1 MIIKRVNIISFGAI
15 KNKVI
20 DFEKGTNIIYG
31 ENEAGKSTIQSFIKI
46 WLYGFSNSRAR
57 ELKNNERL
65 KFMPVSGE
73 VMRGELNIIYNEKEY
88 IINRV
93 FGKTK
98 KDDISS
104 IIDGLTGEEIKD
116 ILSDEPGKYFL
127 GVNSSTFVRTLFIGQ
142 LNVEVKKDK
151 NEEILDKI
159 SNAVGVGEG
168 DVTIDKAFMK
178 LENYKKSLSNI
189 RKSGTI
195 DKLKEKYSNLVAE
208 RIEGYKLSE
217 ANLDNESKL
226 IKLSNEKKSLK
237 EELDNLEIYKKYLKK
252 RKLKK
257 EYEDIVKYLRKKE
270 ELQKEEKFMDSTLTC
285 NNEVITSIFVNEVKE
300 EHSAYLSLL
309 DIKGEEENNLSE
321 KLEKVSLLKEPIKK
335 YISLDIINENF
346 HRDISRLKLEQEV
359 LQEKVNINNKLQ
371 KEVEF
376 LQEKEKEAKE
386 VVGEAINIGDIRDD
400 IYESLK
406 SYEDKLKELKY
417 ILEFGNLDNTK
428 ALNKI
433 AKVIF
438 LVISLVSLLGVIFFS
453 DFILKG
459 VSGVTSLLFLCVYFF
474 ITNNSGKGQSKREKL
489 LQKEIKD
496 IEESLNIYINQ
507 TKSKDN
513 SELLKKVKLYDD
525 YIEFKE
531 KISIRINEKI
541 SQRSMLGLD
550 EAKILYMKNIEKIN
564 MYIETF
570 GVISIDDLLD
580 KISEYKITIDSIKFL
595 EIEIKNQ
602 NERLKTIYEQIQIR
616 EEKITDSIK
625 KLGLRNINLLDLG
638 DKLLELNEKIIKRD
652 EIHRELISIDETYSA
667 LSKGKNID
675 LIKEELKDVIKIS
688 FNYSYETEEEIDSVV
703 KDKTSKLLE
712 VEKEI
717 KDVENSISNRF
728 KGKRGIPEVE
738 EEITTI
744 ESKIEEG
751 EKLLKAS
758 NVVYEVLKESYGEIR
773 ESFGPLLN
781 ENVGKAFKEFTGK
794 RYSDVMVSDKYEMKI
809 ISRNE
814 TFSAD
819 LLSSG
824 TSDQLYL
831 ALRLAFIR
839 MIFKKKSFTLFL
851 DDSFVQ
857 YDDHRVEKV
866 LLYLINEHFAQRLI
880 FTCQKR
886 EADILDRNNI
896 EYRYI
901 NL

>member
-15 KNKVI
+15 KNKI
-20 DFEKGTNIIYG
+20 IEFEKGTNIIYG
-31 ENEAGKSTIQSFIKI
+31 QNEAGKSTIQSFIKI
-46 WLYGFSNSRAR
+46 WLYGFSNYRGR
-57 ELKNNERL
+57 ELKSNERL

-73 VMRGELNIIYNEKEY
+73 VMRGELSIIHNEKEY

-178 LENYKKSLSNI
+178 LETYKKSLSNI

-195 DKLKEKYSNLVAE
+195 DKLREKYSNLAAE

-217 ANLDNESKL
+217 ANLDNESRL

-270 ELQKEEKFMDSTLTC
+270 ELQREEKFMDSTLTC
-285 NNEVITSIFVNEVKE
+285 NNEVITSVFVNEVKE

-309 DIKGEEENNLSE
+309 DIKGEEENSLSE
-321 KLEKVSLLKEPIKK
+321 KLEKVNLLKEPIKK

-346 HRDISRLKLEQEV
+346 HRDINRLKLEQEV

-371 KEVEF
+371 KEIEF
-376 LQEKEKEAKE
+376 LQEKQKEAKE

-400 IYESLK
+400 ISESLK

-417 ILEFGNLDNTK
+417 ILELGNLDNTK

-433 AKVIF
+433 AKVVF
-438 LVISLVSLLGVIFFS
+438 LVISLGSLLGVIFFS

-474 ITNNSGKGQSKREKL
+474 IINNSGKGQSKREKL
-489 LQKEIKD
+489 LQQEIKG
-496 IEESLNIYINQ
+496 IEERLNIYIKK

-525 YIEFKE
+525 YIDFKE

-550 EAKILYMKNIEKIN
+550 EAKSVYIKNIEDIN
-564 MYIETF
+564 MYLETF
-570 GVISIDDLLD
+570 GVVSIDDLLD
-580 KISEYKITIDSIKFL
+580 KISEYKITIDSIKIL

-616 EEKITDSIK
+616 EEKITDYIK
-625 KLGLRNINLLDLG
+625 KLGLRDINLLDLG

-652 EIHRELISIDETYSA
+652 EIHRELLSIDETYSA

-675 LIKEELKDVIKIS
+675 VIKEELKDVIKIT

-717 KDVENSISNRF
+717 KDVENSINNRF
-728 KGKRGIPEVE
+728 KGKRGIPEIE

-751 EKLLKAS
+751 EKLLQAS
-758 NVVYEVLKESYGEIR
+758 NLVNEVLKESYGEIR

-781 ENVGKAFKEFTGK
+781 ENVGKAFKEFTSK

-809 ISRNE
+809 ISGNE

-819 LLSSG
+819 LLSCG

-839 MIFKKKSFTLFL
+839 MIFKKKSFTVYL
-851 DDSFVQ
+851 DDAFVQ

-886 EADILDRNNI
+886 EANILDRNNVK
-896 EYRYI
+896 YRYI